1 MKQTPAPQ
9 DWHDVG
15 KMLGLDPIKMPR
27 PIKARV
33 DTGCLERIKAQIQR
47 DRDAGLLPR
56 VEAQDHHE

>member
-15 KMLGLDPIKMPR
+15 KILGRPPIKLPR

-47 DRDAGLLPR
+47 DLDAGLLPG
-56 VEAQDHHE
+56 VEAPK